1 MLAEI
6 VENSKLKI
14 IDHNIHKL
22 TSLDFRNRVLNCYS
36 VSYMKTGSSLLRIF
50 GKDYHAVEGDVLII
64 PPNIVHDHVKDDK
77 GEACFMWWNFTY
89 KTHGII
95 DFMRVLD
102 LPVLFRIQE
111 RERFEESV
119 FKYREST
126 SQMSKLSDYILHE
139 ARAFEMAAI
148 LLEMAL
154 EYSSHKAIE
163 DVYNEAF
170 VSMLASI
177 MRNADKN
184 NLMDIL
190 AKEYSMHPNYIRGRF
205 RELYDVTPTQFQRQ
219 LRLKQAK
226 EMLLGDI
233 RCNVSEVALRLG
245 YDNIADFSRFFK
257 KYCGVSPLE
266 YRKAHTINIAEGV

>member
-6 VENSKLKI
+6 IENSKLKI

-22 TSLDFRNRVLNCYS
+22 TTLDFRSRVLNCYS

-64 PPNIVHDHVKDDK
+64 PPNIVHDHVKDDN

-89 KTHGII
+89 KIHGII

-126 SQMSKLSDYILHE
+126 SQMSKLSDYILRE

-148 LLEMAL
+148 LLEMVL
-154 EYSSHKAIE
+154 DLGSHKAIE
-163 DVYNEAF
+163 DVYNDAF
-170 VSMLASI
+170 VSMLASTI
-177 MRNADKN
+177 RNCDKN

-190 AKEYSMHPNYIRGRF
+190 AKEYSMHPNYIRSRF
-205 RELYDVTPTQFQRQ
+205 RELYGVTPTQFQRQ
-219 LRLKQAK
+219 LRLKKAK

-233 RCNVSEVALRLG
+233 RCNVSEVALKLG
-245 YDNIADFSRFFK
+245 YENIADFSRFFK
-257 KYCGVSPLE
+257 STSGVSPLE
-266 YRKAHTINIAEGV
+266 YRKAHTIVIKP